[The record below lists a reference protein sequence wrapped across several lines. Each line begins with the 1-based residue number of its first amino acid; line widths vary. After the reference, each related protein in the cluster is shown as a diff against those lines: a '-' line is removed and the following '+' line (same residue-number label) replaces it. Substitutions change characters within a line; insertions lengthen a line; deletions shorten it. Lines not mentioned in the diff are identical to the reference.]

1 MRALHTQHAV
11 ALHLLEVARGISV
24 SEEEYVFD
32 RALLLAQQQR
42 ANALT
47 SSGATCEDPLRAGN
61 GDLEYY
67 ITLHHTIERFE
78 AEILRLAPPPSRF
91 VTLHDEKSK
100 ILPLMRYTQ
109 AFVELLRRPFARD
122 EGLELLY
129 CRKRLYAR
137 LLYCRKRLYARD
149 LNRITTEAS

>member
-42 ANALT
+42 ANAFL
-47 SSGATCEDPLRAGN
+47 L
-61 GDLEYY
+61 LV
-67 ITLHHTIERFE
+67 E
-78 AEILRLAPPPSRF
+78 AHGF
-91 VTLHDEKSK
+91 F
-100 ILPLMRYTQ
+100 Y
-109 AFVELLRRPFARD
+109 
-122 EGLELLY
+122 
-129 CRKRLYAR
+129 
-137 LLYCRKRLYARD
+137 

>member
-61 GDLEYY
+61 GNLEYY